1 MTGDGGYGA
10 GYGTGYDPVSG
21 VGFVGEDWQ
30 SYDWNKLAQNDP
42 KAWLI
47 DKFNHSFIQRYFK
60 NTEFSLILI
69 ILPKLNET

>member
-42 KAWLI
+42 KASL
-47 DKFNHSFIQRYFK
+47 KNVFFLFNEIIGIQSFLLYQQF
-60 NTEFSLILI
+60 FQS
-69 ILPKLNET
+69 

>member
-42 KAWLI
+42 KASL
-47 DKFNHSFIQRYFK
+47 KNELFFIK
-60 NTEFSLILI
+60 
-69 ILPKLNET
+69 